1 MHVLPLQVIDQQTAV
16 GVKPCEGDAV
26 VLKQPHH
33 DGVPDLAEVAGHDQ
47 IIVVR
52 RAAGVG
58 KVRLERLVGCGRHG
72 RAHIVRVRDAR
83 VGDLAGRHHRHARPV
98 ARRTE
103 NERAGA
109 GDGPLR
115 GRCAHAAVLQRE
127 PVLPLGRAE
136 VRARERGGV
145 FGVAA
150 VDEHGGQTERFRHRR
165 ARAVQPQIGH
175 TDVSHGIGRAHA
187 LVEQVTGEHIVELLR
202 LQPGFLAHEVE
213 ALPQHGALGLFPAL
227 RAEIR
232 VLTDTV
238 KAVVQRSL
246 ALLFAH
252 DAGGGEDHGRRGKLH
267 GLRSDSF
274 GFQAITFD
282 GSVSV
287 FAKNMRSAAAHPGG
301 RAPVYVPLYFRRVA
315 MPPRM
320 CRSALLRSSSCR
332 TC

>member
-1 MHVLPLQVIDQQTAV
+1 MYVLPLQVIDQQAAV
-16 GVKPCEGDAV
+16 RVEPLELDAV
-26 VLKQPHH
+26 ILKQPRH
-33 DGVPDLAEVAGHDQ
+33 DRVPDLAEVAGHDQ
-47 IIVVR
+47 VVVVR

-58 KVRLERLVGCGRHG
+58 KVRLERLIGGGRHG
-72 RAHIVRVRDAR
+72 GAHIVRVRDAR

-115 GRCAHAAVLQRE
+115 SRCAHAAVFQRE

-145 FGVAA
+145 LGVAA

-175 TDVSHGIGRAHA
+175 TDVSHGIGRTHA
-187 LVEQVTGEHIVELLR
+187 LVEQVAGEHIVELLR
-202 LQPGFLAHEVE
+202 GQPGLLAHKVE
-213 ALPQHGALGLFPAL
+213 ALPQHVALGLLPAL
-227 RAEIR
+227 CAEIG
-232 VLTDTV
+232 VLTDAV
-238 KAVVQRSL
+238 KAIVQRAL
-246 ALLFAH
+246 ALLFPH
-252 DAGGGEDHGRRGKLH
+252 DAGGGKDHGRGGKLH

-287 FAKNMRSAAAHPGG
+287 FAKNMRSAAARPGG

>member
-1 MHVLPLQVIDQQTAV
+1 MHVLSLKVINQQAAV
-16 GVKPCEGDAV
+16 GVESLEVDAV
-26 VLKQPHH
+26 VLKQPRH
-33 DGVPDLAEVAGHDQ
+33 DDVPDLAEVAGHDQ

-58 KVRLERLVGCGRHG
+58 KVRLERLVGGGRH
-72 RAHIVRVRDAR
+72 RSAHVVRVRDAR

-98 ARRTE
+98 AGRAE

-115 GRCAHAAVLQRE
+115 GRCAHTAVLQRE

-145 FGVAA
+145 LGVAA

-165 ARAVQPQIGH
+165 ARTVQPQIGH
-175 TDVSHGIGRAHA
+175 ADVAHGIGRTHA
-187 LVEQVTGEHIVELLR
+187 LVEQVTGEHIVELFR

-227 RAEIR
+227 RAEIC
-232 VLTDTV
+232 VLTDAV
-238 KAVVQRSL
+238 KAVAQRAL

-252 DAGGGEDHGRRGKLH
+252 DAGGGEDHGRGGKLH

-287 FAKNMRSAAAHPGG
+287 FAKNMRSAAARPGG